1 MVSGGDRPRQLPEG
15 SRFMATSKVTRKQVY
30 TALCAHPDALKPV
43 FEGEGIDASAT
54 IEVLNKA
61 LAAVSKVAPR
71 PEETREFAANK
82 RTAYQFAGSLDPDA
96 LFVPAAIL
104 DAFPILRTS
113 QKATAVARAG
123 VSAGYFESHVLTSA
137 VGGFKKGTRV
147 YRLLTEVGREWG
159 DTLNATE

>member
-1 MVSGGDRPRQLPEG
+1 
-15 SRFMATSKVTRKQVY
+15 MATSKVTRKQVY
-30 TALCAHPDALKPV
+30 SALVAHPDALKPV
-43 FEGEGIDASAT
+43 FEGEGIDASAA

-61 LAAVSKVAPR
+61 LAAVSKTAPR

-82 RTAYQFAGSLDPDA
+82 RQAYLFAGSLDPET

-104 DAFPILRTS
+104 NAYPILRTS

-123 VSAGYFESHVLTSA
+123 VTAGYFESHVLTSA

-159 DTLNATE
+159 DTPADGATE

>member
-1 MVSGGDRPRQLPEG
+1 M
-15 SRFMATSKVTRKQVY
+15 SKNTVTRKQVY
-30 TALCAHPDALKPV
+30 TVLCENADALTPL
-43 FEGEGIDASAT
+43 FDGAGIDSHAA

-82 RTAYQFAGSLDPDA
+82 RVAYTFAGTLDPDT

-104 DAFPILRTS
+104 DANPILRTS

-147 YRLLTEVGREWG
+147 YRLLTEVGRAWG
-159 DTLNATE
+159 DTTAE

>member
-1 MVSGGDRPRQLPEG
+1 
-15 SRFMATSKVTRKQVY
+15 MATSKVTRKQVY
-30 TALCAHPDALKPV
+30 TALVAHADALKPV
-43 FEGEGIDASAT
+43 FEGEGIDANAA

-61 LAAVSKVAPR
+61 LAAVSKTAPR

-82 RTAYQFAGSLDPDA
+82 QTAYKFAGSLDPDA

-104 DAFPILRTS
+104 DACPILRTS

-159 DTLNATE
+159 DTLADSATE

>member
-1 MVSGGDRPRQLPEG
+1 
-15 SRFMATSKVTRKQVY
+15 MATTNKVTRKQVY
-30 TALCAHPDALKPV
+30 TVLCGNADALKPL
-43 FEGEGIDASAT
+43 FEGAGVDASAA

-82 RTAYQFAGSLDPDA
+82 RTAYQFAGTLDPEV

-104 DAFPILRTS
+104 DANPILRTS

-123 VSAGYFESHVLTSA
+123 VAAGYFESHVLTSA
-137 VGGFKKGTRV
+137 VGGFKKGIRV
-147 YRLLTEVGREWG
+147 YRLLTEVGRAWG
-159 DTLNATE
+159 DESAE

>member
-1 MVSGGDRPRQLPEG
+1 
-15 SRFMATSKVTRKQVY
+15 MATSKVTRKSVY
-30 TALCAHPDALKPV
+30 SALCAHTDALAPI
-43 FEGEGIDASAT
+43 FEGEGIDPTAAC
-54 IEVLNKA
+54 EVLSKA

-82 RTAYQFAGSLDPDA
+82 KVAYQFAGTLDPDA

-104 DAFPILRTS
+104 NAYPILRSS

-123 VSAGYFESHVLTSA
+123 VTAGYFESHVLTSA

-147 YRLLTEVGREWG
+147 YRLLSETGREWG
-159 DTLNATE
+159 DTVSE